1 MLTLLPAGST
11 ACGRG
16 SQALGAARA
25 RRGVLPLLPGP
36 WGSGLVSL
44 PRCGP
49 LGTAFLSPSCG
60 ARLAGF
66 WLSTAPFLCC
76 GHSGPT
82 LGAEPGLLGRGPRGQ
97 RSFPLWLSSDF
108 WLQFLASG
116 NLLFRTSLRAL
127 RPVCLRPTWGL
138 LCRPGRRRATT
149 SGTRCS
155 AVCCLCLSGPREA
168 TASQPR
174 GGRASAP
181 RMEFRGQASAQTR
194 GAVGLLRNNPVFN
207 IFRFFFGN
215 QHSLERQGCEN
226 ELVRFKY
233 AGKTELYQ
241 GWAQDVFC
249 SLCHARRCRE
259 GARRPL

>member
-149 SGTRCS
+149 SSTRCS
-155 AVCCLCLSGPREA
+155 AVWLPVLVR
-168 TASQPR
+168 TAGSDRLPASWRASFRTQDGVPLPGFSSNARCRWPVTQQPR
-174 GGRASAP
+174 
-181 RMEFRGQASAQTR
+181 
-194 GAVGLLRNNPVFN
+194 L
-207 IFRFFFGN
+207 
-215 QHSLERQGCEN
+215 
-226 ELVRFKY
+226 
-233 AGKTELYQ
+233 
-241 GWAQDVFC
+241 
-249 SLCHARRCRE
+249 
-259 GARRPL
+259 